1 MNSARHLTNLQD
13 VDLPVVHVL
22 QELLEVLRPDV
33 LEEDDGVLVR
43 LPREHLRARGKFK
56 ARYNYSNCNFPR
68 LVELIGG

>member
-1 MNSARHLTNLQD
+1 MECTHLQD

-43 LPREHLRARGKFK
+43 LPREHLRGTKQVLG
-56 ARYNYSNCNFPR
+56 Y
-68 LVELIGG
+68 V